1 MAREASRDRN
11 CIGYKESIV
20 NWGAIEALG
29 DIVGTFAV
37 VVSLVYLATQ
47 LRQVN
52 KISKAEAEREWFQSW
67 HEITRNL
74 GARAEVATLVRKGLH
89 DYESLSLDERA
100 QFHSHVCGIFDHT
113 DLLRRLHEKGFVSND
128 LYESHLLICLAFI
141 SSTGG
146 KQWWDDVSA
155 TLPVAPWLEKAR
167 AKMSKQIS
175 PITDWVSFL
184 GNADDV

>member
-1 MAREASRDRN
+1 M
-11 CIGYKESIV
+11 
-20 NWGAIEALG
+20 NWVAIEALG

-37 VVSLVYLATQ
+37 VVSLVYLARQ

-67 HEITRNL
+67 HEINRNL
-74 GARAEVATLVRKGLH
+74 GATAEVATLVRKGLH
-89 DYESLSLDERA
+89 DYESLSLNERA
-100 QFHSHVCGIFDHT
+100 QFYSLVCPIFDHT
-113 DLLRRLHEKGFVSND
+113 DLLRRLHEKGFVSDD

-146 KQWWDDVSA
+146 KQWWEDVAA

-167 AKMSKQIS
+167 AKMSNQIR

-184 GNADDV
+184 GNADDVQPPG